1 MRRWWNPALAA
12 PALTV
17 TVPLSGFALQ
27 NEERRALV
35 RAGREFGS
43 NPLAVAVATYDAIGL
58 FLDVGNFRPV
68 VRFLEKFEHA
78 FAVETAEATGLGL
91 HVVQGGVRL
100 AMVAMLAMTAAQ
112 VVSAVI
118 RSAGAEPL
126 GFPVLTLYSLA
137 LGMTLVAS
145 HHSSPLTAFPV
156 AFIGSAVLILLVVLS
171 VARDRDMH
179 VRRLSWLETVAMALL
194 GAAAAMTYDLVY
206 VAPPLAA
213 GFILVRVVAAG
224 HRPGFV
230 LRTAALRRWLV
241 LSVGFLA
248 VFVPARL
255 VIAGR
260 CRNLECYSGSGVSFS
275 PDVPGL
281 TARRILTG
289 APPAGWSHTADR
301 VRPYGFDVGVIDLA
315 SNWLLVVLLV
325 AMTVVAGRAAV
336 STARSTAAVGSS
348 QSGWLRL
355 AASLGAFGAFTAVLP
370 SLLVSLSAY
379 IQWARPAVGE
389 AWRDTLMVQV
399 GWSFMITAVV
409 VAGIA
414 VAGSRRHKAVA
425 TALAATALCAGLAM
439 TLFNNER
446 MAHIG
451 RGTPTSALVREI
463 STAVIRIDLT
473 DDGNTRRC
481 NMIDAYTELYPGS
494 QQWWWGPQLRQEI
507 DHFMLDRY
515 DRPFCDGPEAPKP
528 GSTPPSVPEAIPAP
542 RRSSRRRHQRRTAR
556 HPTPGTAYM
565 LGDDSGGV

>member
-1 MRRWWNPALAA
+1 MA
-12 PALTV
+12 
-17 TVPLSGFALQ
+17 
-27 NEERRALV
+27 
-35 RAGREFGS
+35 
-43 NPLAVAVATYDAIGL
+43 
-58 FLDVGNFRPV
+58 
-68 VRFLEKFEHA
+68 
-78 FAVETAEATGLGL
+78 L

-481 NMIDAYTELYPGS
+481 NMIDAYTELLPPARNNG
-494 QQWWWGPQLRQEI
+494 GGDPN
-507 DHFMLDRY
+507 FDR
-515 DRPFCDGPEAPKP
+515 R
-528 GSTPPSVPEAIPAP
+528 STISCSIVTTVPSVTDQKRRNLAARRPASQKQFLHRVDRHGGGTNAGQRGTQRLVRHTCWEMTQVASDQRIPSLPGCQGRATVVF
-542 RRSSRRRHQRRTAR
+542 SIAGSAR
-556 HPTPGTAYM
+556 H
-565 LGDDSGGV
+565 